1 MSLDGML
8 FQGQPMKI
16 RRPKDYQPP
25 VGGEQAAPTI
35 HVPGKFLK
43 FNLPRV
49 SALLTFCSVL

>member
-35 HVPGKFLK
+35 HVPGNF
-43 FNLPRV
+43 
-49 SALLTFCSVL
+49 